1 MPMNR
6 RHVALT
12 LAAGVLAASAVT
24 TTVRMVQEV
33 KSETQTQTETAGVT
47 ASPDHRHDHPRSD
60 RRQTQRETRIQ
71 TMRVLVE
78 EGVVTED
85 TPRKEARRL
94 IRERIKRD
102 REMGWAY

>member
-24 TTVRMVQEV
+24 TTVKMVQEA
-33 KSETQTQTETAGVT
+33 KSETETASVT
-47 ASPDHRHDHPRSD
+47 GSPDHRHDHPRPD
-60 RRQTQRETRIQ
+60 RRQTHRETRIQ
-71 TMRVLVE
+71 TMQVLVE

-85 TPRKEARRL
+85 TPREEARRL
-94 IRERIKRD
+94 LRERIQRD
-102 REMGWAY
+102 READRAY